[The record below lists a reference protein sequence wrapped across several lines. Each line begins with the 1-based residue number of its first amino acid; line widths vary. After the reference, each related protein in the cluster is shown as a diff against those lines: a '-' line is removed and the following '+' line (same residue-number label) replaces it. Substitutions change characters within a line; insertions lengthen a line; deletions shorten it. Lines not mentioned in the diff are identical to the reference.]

1 MYWGRPF
8 RRGLSL
14 NPKEHHGPLQ
24 NLLNQR
30 NCSFL
35 AHGTVPAD
43 KETVNNLLAMYEKLL
58 KEVIDPETFDRLSKD
73 SVFITM

>member
-1 MYWGRPF
+1 
-8 RRGLSL
+8 
-14 NPKEHHGPLQ
+14 
-24 NLLNQR
+24 
-30 NCSFL
+30 L